1 MSEGTT
7 EAPPVAAAPE
17 PNLPPPPVVA
27 APAAEQPPSPPVVVA
42 PEPKPPS
49 VDDLRAEMAREVEA
63 LRRVREEAQ
72 AEMRARVEAA
82 RWDHLRRMGLQ
93 HLTREQALVLA
104 PAVDATT
111 LEGQAALDA
120 WRASNP
126 SLFATRRDPAAL
138 LEQSKARIL
147 PAPETS
153 RQYGPRWQQE
163 TVERVMARLH
173 GGG

>member
-1 MSEGTT
+1 MDEETI
-7 EAPPVAAAPE
+7 EAPAPE
-17 PNLPPPPVVA
+17 VPVV
-27 APAAEQPPSPPVVVA
+27 EQPPAPPVVVA
-42 PEPKPPS
+42 PEPKPAS

-63 LRRVREEAQ
+63 LRKVREEAQ

-120 WRASNP
+120 WRAANP
-126 SLFATRRDPAAL
+126 GLFVARQDPAAL
-138 LEQSKARIL
+138 LEQHKARIS

-163 TVERVMARLH
+163 TVERVMARAR
-173 GGG
+173 GGGR